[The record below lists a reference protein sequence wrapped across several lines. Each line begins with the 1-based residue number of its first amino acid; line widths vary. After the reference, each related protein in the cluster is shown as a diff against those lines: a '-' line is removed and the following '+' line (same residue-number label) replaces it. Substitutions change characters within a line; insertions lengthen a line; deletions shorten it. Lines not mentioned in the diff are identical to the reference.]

1 MNAGDGLVHA
11 GVDALG
17 GRVSFLLAGDGRT
30 EGVPG
35 PLARPTAEAHRQLVR
50 VLGAASYERDT
61 LDASGERSSRM
72 QLGAGVSQQTLRF
85 DDRLGEL
92 GMGRPT
98 STDDVWRRGFARGAF
113 GVRVLPWLEP
123 TLVATVSRDEYRPE
137 DVFAFS
143 APPRPSERTSLAFAL
158 EPRLMWRMFG
168 MPAELRPSARLEWS
182 RADIHGEHDD
192 LRQAGSD
199 PGVSVHD
206 DILAPTYRVA
216 FGLQPSQALQLST
229 SAATGKRMPSIYEL
243 FGDRAYAEPNPNLRP
258 ESSRS
263 VDASAL
269 VHGSQGPLRG
279 SVELRGFA
287 LFLENMIRYERTSQF
302 TARPDNIASAHI
314 LGLELGASGGVGRHF
329 TLLSSLT
336 LMQTRNEL
344 GSRWRSGR
352 RSSCC
357 CVRSCRCIR
366 RASIASWCSP
376 RCTTSRSC
384 TSTTTATTPA
394 CLGARCSIS
403 ARALE
408 LFAGAPRCRHACATC
423 STCRRATC

>member
-1 MNAGDGLVHA
+1 
-11 GVDALG
+11 
-17 GRVSFLLAGDGRT
+17 
-30 EGVPG
+30 VPG
-35 PLARPTAEAHRQLVR
+35 PLARPTAQAHRQLVR
-50 VLGAASYERDT
+50 VLGAAGYERETVGAD
-61 LDASGERSSRM
+61 GERASRL
-72 QLGAGVSQQTLRF
+72 QFNAGVSQQTLRF

-113 GVRVLPWLEP
+113 GLRVLPWLEP
-123 TLVATVSRDEYRPE
+123 TLVATLARDEYRPE
-137 DVFAFS
+137 DQFAFS
-143 APPRPSERTSLAFAL
+143 APPRPSERTSMAFAL

-182 RADIHGEHDD
+182 RADIHGERDD
-192 LRQAGSD
+192 LREAGSD
-199 PGVSVHD
+199 AVSVHD
-206 DILAPTYRVA
+206 DIVAPTYRVA
-216 FGLQPSQALQLST
+216 FGLQPAPALQLST

-243 FGDRAYAEPNPNLRP
+243 FGDRAYAEPNPRLRP

-269 VHGSQGPLRG
+269 VHGSAGPLRG

-314 LGLELGASGGVGRHF
+314 LGLELGASGGLGRYF

-344 GSRWRSGR
+344 GKSLAFRPPVELVVRPELSLYPSGVDR
-352 RSSCC
+352 VVVFAEMHHVAFVYLDDHSND
-357 CVRSCRCIR
+357 
-366 RASIASWCSP
+366 
-376 RCTTSRSC
+376 TSLPGR
-384 TSTTTATTPA
+384 TLFD
-394 CLGARCSIS
+394 LGC
-403 ARALE
+403 ALE
-408 LFAGAPRCRHACATC
+408 LFHERVALQARVRNLFDVQA
-423 STCRRATC
+423 SDVLSRALPGRELLLLLSVQQQGY